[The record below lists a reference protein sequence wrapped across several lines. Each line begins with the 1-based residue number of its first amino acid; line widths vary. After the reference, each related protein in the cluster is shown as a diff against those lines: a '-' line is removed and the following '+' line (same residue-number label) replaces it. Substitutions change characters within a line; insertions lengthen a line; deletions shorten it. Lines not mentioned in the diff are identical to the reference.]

1 MAIRTTGLAALS
13 MVIALGVAACGSEQ
27 PAGDTMDQAA
37 PGDDMS
43 GAGGDTT
50 GSMNTGG
57 DTTGGA
63 TTGGETTG
71 GDTTGGD
78 TTGGD
83 TTGGETT
90 GGETTGG
97 AITGGDTATT
107 TGQ

>member
-1 MAIRTTGLAALS
+1 MAVRTTGLAALA
-13 MVIALGVAACGSEQ
+13 MVAALGVAACGSEQ

-50 GSMNTGG
+50 GGINTGG
-57 DTTGGA
+57 DTTGGE

-78 TTGGD
+78 TTGG
-83 TTGGETT
+83 ETT
-90 GGETTGG
+90 GGKTTDG